1 MLYLGSWSGTSTYS
15 NKWSIYQEST
25 TEKNYFG
32 SAVLIGTNTNSG
44 YKLDVSGT
52 GRFTGALTGT
62 SATFS
67 SSVTAVNSVS
77 ITGSYPSISLN
88 ATSGT
93 NFYIES
99 TFTSNRLG
107 FGIVG
112 NAPIMA
118 ITSGGNVGIGTSSP
132 TETLVLSKAT
142 YPTIKLIET
151 TDNASGYFQYHS
163 DTNEFR
169 LVTITSHPLIFSTN
183 DTERMRITSTG
194 NVGIGTDV
202 PQTYG
207 SFAVR
212 KATSISGSN
221 VSASFSDAANSTF
234 DIRHGV
240 GGSGNVVDLSAQG
253 GALTFSAGSAERMR
267 ITSAGQIQETTSIA
281 DWSHT
286 IRNTSSSSPN
296 GMLISYDNANKNNTG
311 NQFLYCVDNF
321 GGSLRM
327 SVRSNGG
334 IENYATNNIPL
345 SDERLKKDITPLESV
360 WDKIK
365 NIEIVKYKFK
375 DQTHDDFNMGVIAQ
389 QVQKV
394 APELVDDEGW
404 GTFAEDGTTYKG
416 IWETDLN
423 YYSIKALQEAM
434 AKIESLQ
441 EQINELKNK

>member
-52 GRFTGALTGT
+52 GRF
-62 SATFS
+62 S
-67 SSVTAVNSVS
+67 SSVLATGTLKTKNNSS
-77 ITGSYPSISLN
+77 NISYLEFERYSNTQAFSLIEGNGENTTGWLKFY
-88 ATSGT
+88 TSDT
-93 NFYIES
+93 
-99 TFTSNRLG
+99 NRLT
-107 FGIVG
+107 ILG
-112 NAPIMA
+112 N
-118 ITSGGNVGIGTSSP
+118 GNVGIGTSTPS
-132 TETLVLSKAT
+132 S
-142 YPTIKLIET
+142 Y
-151 TDNASGYFQYHS
+151 GYFAVA
-163 DTNEFR
+163 N
-169 LVTITSHPLIFSTN
+169 VITVNST
-183 DTERMRITSTG
+183 TG
-194 NVGIGTDV
+194 VAAG
-202 PQTYG
+202 
-207 SFAVR
+207 
-212 KATSISGSN
+212 
-221 VSASFSDAANSTF
+221 FSDAVNGTLRIYIQSGVNGINTDQAFAIST
-234 DIRHGV
+234 
-240 GGSGNVVDLSAQG
+240 GGTSA
-253 GALTFSAGSAERMR
+253 LAERMR

-286 IRNTSSSSPN
+286 IRNSSSSSPN